1 MKKKIDSN
9 VGLRVYEELVT
20 AKEFLDSVC
29 PAVSIYGGARV
40 KEDNPYYQKT
50 RELARA
56 LSDVG
61 FAVISGGGPGIMRA
75 ANHGASEG
83 RTGLSIG
90 LNIKLPF
97 EQQANPYQDISLE
110 FAHFAARK
118 IAFCKYSKA
127 FVVMPGGV
135 GTLDE
140 LFEVLTLIQTHKMPA
155 IPVILF
161 GREFWQGLL
170 SWMEHTLLARG
181 FISSADLHERIQV
194 ADTTQEVL
202 HLLEEANAHVC
213 ETEEV
218 PA

>member
-1 MKKKIDSN
+1 MSETPYSN
-9 VGLRVYEELVT
+9 VGQRIHQELAL
-20 AKEFLDSVC
+20 AKEVLDTVC
-29 PAVSIYGGARV
+29 PAISIYGGARV
-40 KEDNPYYQKT
+40 REDNPYYQKT
-50 RELARA
+50 KDLARA
-56 LSDVG
+56 LSDAG
-61 FAVISGGGPGIMRA
+61 FAIISGGGPGIMTA

-83 RTGLSIG
+83 KLGLSIG

-97 EQQANPYQDISLE
+97 EQQANSYQGISLE

-140 LFEVLTLIQTHKMPA
+140 LFEVLTLIQTKKMPA

-170 SWMEHTLLARG
+170 TWMEQDLLARG
-181 FISSADLHERIQV
+181 FVSSADLNEQIQV
-194 ADTTQEVL
+194 ADSTEDVL
-202 HLLEEANAHVC
+202 AILAHANASMC
-213 ETEEV
+213 G
-218 PA
+218 A

>member
-1 MKKKIDSN
+1 MKKKIDSK

-50 RELARA
+50 RDLARA
-56 LSDVG
+56 LSDAG
-61 FAVISGGGPGIMRA
+61 FAVISGGGPGIMMA
-75 ANHGASEG
+75 ANHGASDG
-83 RTGLSIG
+83 RKGLSIG

-97 EQQANPYQDISLE
+97 EQQTNPYQDISLE

-140 LFEVLTLIQTHKMPA
+140 LFEVLTLIQTHKMQA

-181 FISSADLHERIQV
+181 FISSVDLHERIQV

-202 HLLEEANAHVC
+202 HILEGANAHVC
-213 ETEEV
+213 ETKEV